1 MPTKTFRY
9 TSYLVAILQKIIGSN
24 FSVTGLENVP
34 KDHPVMFVSNHF
46 TRIETFIVPYL
57 INKYTKRQVRSLAAS
72 VLFSGLLG
80 RFLKNL
86 GTISTQDPNRNKI
99 IISDLVHNNYD
110 WLIYP
115 EGGMVKNKNI
125 VKDRLYIS
133 QTNTKT
139 APVRTGSAVLAIKS
153 QLYRDDIVKAK
164 KSSNIDLLKQIEK
177 GYGCVYEESLNEYS
191 THIVPLTVSYYP
203 IRPGSNRL
211 ESFTKK
217 RISDIPSS
225 ISEELQIEGNL
236 LSHSNINLHFG
247 KAINLKD
254 YTRLKKSLIYN
265 IPIIKNET
273 KTNIITKYFKHSLT
287 TEFMT
292 MIYKNLSINIDHI
305 FSATIRFASHRDQ
318 TMSILKLKRIIF
330 ISAYLIKK
338 VDRFRVGSS
347 LSNENLIDIFNDEK
361 HKGFESIMNL
371 AKDLGEVIFVE
382 DDVIKI
388 NKDNLYREEDFH
400 SSRINNTLQVI
411 FNEFSILDY
420 ASSIVKRTAAIK
432 DENLKKKTRD
442 ILIKLDNEKYKKD
455 YKRYYHKKLS
465 KPFGFGKPFLGSPS
479 FLNKEVNKKYSILL
493 CHGYKSCPREMSNL
507 SDFLNRHGFYTY
519 CVRLAGH
526 GTNPENIKDVS
537 WQDWDHSLKT
547 GYAVLKNI
555 TDKVII
561 IGFSTGG
568 LLTLLN
574 ASRKSKN
581 VPAIVAINPAIRL
594 RDIRSNFASTI
605 DRWNS
610 LLNTFNISMGSIEYV
625 ESSPEN
631 PKTNYV
637 RNYLKGVVELKK
649 LMDECDK
656 SLSKI
661 STTTL
666 LIQASGDPV
675 VNPEGANLI
684 YHKIASKEKIL
695 FEPDF
700 DNHVI
705 VNGNREEEVFDIIL
719 DFFRRKNFF

>member
-305 FSATIRFASHRDQ
+305 FSATIRFAPSGL
-318 TMSILKLKRIIF
+318 T
-330 ISAYLIKK
+330 
-338 VDRFRVGSS
+338 
-347 LSNENLIDIFNDEK
+347 
-361 HKGFESIMNL
+361 
-371 AKDLGEVIFVE
+371 
-382 DDVIKI
+382 
-388 NKDNLYREEDFH
+388 
-400 SSRINNTLQVI
+400 T
-411 FNEFSILDY
+411 
-420 ASSIVKRTAAIK
+420 
-432 DENLKKKTRD
+432 
-442 ILIKLDNEKYKKD
+442 
-455 YKRYYHKKLS
+455 
-465 KPFGFGKPFLGSPS
+465 GSP
-479 FLNKEVNKKYSILL
+479 E
-493 CHGYKSCPREMSNL
+493 
-507 SDFLNRHGFYTY
+507 
-519 CVRLAGH
+519 A
-526 GTNPENIKDVS
+526 
-537 WQDWDHSLKT
+537 
-547 GYAVLKNI
+547 
-555 TDKVII
+555 
-561 IGFSTGG
+561 
-568 LLTLLN
+568 
-574 ASRKSKN
+574 
-581 VPAIVAINPAIRL
+581 
-594 RDIRSNFASTI
+594 
-605 DRWNS
+605 
-610 LLNTFNISMGSIEYV
+610 
-625 ESSPEN
+625 
-631 PKTNYV
+631 
-637 RNYLKGVVELKK
+637 
-649 LMDECDK
+649 
-656 SLSKI
+656 
-661 STTTL
+661 
-666 LIQASGDPV
+666 
-675 VNPEGANLI
+675 
-684 YHKIASKEKIL
+684 
-695 FEPDF
+695 
-700 DNHVI
+700 
-705 VNGNREEEVFDIIL
+705 
-719 DFFRRKNFF
+719 